1 MISNTAARTASRMVS
16 KRAMSSAGGPKLHK
30 AKDAWQTIAA
40 TRPVDP
46 HPHNVFHPPYNKVT
60 VGCMIA
66 GVLTAGYG
74 SMYYGMWHQQKKQG
88 YWK

>member
-1 MISNTAARTASRMVS
+1 MIANTTIRAISRTGA
-16 KRAMSSAGGPKLHK
+16 KRAMSDTPGPKMHK
-30 AKDAWQTIAA
+30 AKDAWKTIHA

-60 VGCMIA
+60 SAVAVCSVVG
-66 GVLTAGYG
+66 LGYG
-74 SMYYGMWHQQKKQG
+74 VMYSGLRHQQKKQG